1 MFANEIRSRVV
12 VAAVASDLAAEA
24 RLTEIKLT
32 SELD

>member
-12 VAAVASDLAAEA
+12 VAVASDLAAEA